1 MGIDQQTAYAQSRD
15 RAPRGRAGRRPED
28 KVRFWRERR
37 YDDLECLKARYYR
50 HSYAPHTHDTFA
62 VGVILAGADAFR
74 CGGVRHIA
82 PAGSLVTVNPH
93 ELHDGQPH
101 GDSFAYRMFYPSV
114 ALIQRLADDLTG
126 DLSEDR
132 GTLAGALPMFRQA
145 VVHAPDL
152 AARFIHLHSLLEH
165 RAPKLAVDEAFTGAM
180 TEMVRRYTVLDPK
193 GRRLGR
199 ESRAV
204 GRVRALIDAEY
215 MQDLTLSKLANEA
228 GFSRFHLLRAFRR
241 EVGVTPHAYMTGRR
255 IAAAKGL
262 LAGPEPL
269 SAIAV
274 TCGFYDQSHFNRAF
288 KSWIGLTPGQ
298 YRSGVVRDAA

>member
-1 MGIDQQTAYAQSRD
+1 
-15 RAPRGRAGRRPED
+15 
-28 KVRFWRERR
+28 VRFWREQR

-62 VGVILAGADAFR
+62 VGVILEGAESFR
-74 CGGVRHIA
+74 CRGVSHIA
-82 PAGSLVTVNPH
+82 PAGSLVTVNPD
-93 ELHDGQPH
+93 ELHDGKPH

-114 ALIQRLADDLTG
+114 ALIQRLADDLAG
-126 DLSEDR
+126 DLGMDR
-132 GTLAGALPMFRQA
+132 GTRTGGLPLFREA
-145 VVHAPDL
+145 VIHDPDL
-152 AARFIHLHSLLEH
+152 AARFNHLHGLLEH
-165 RAPKLAVDEAFTGAM
+165 RSPKLAVDEAFTGAM

-199 ESRAV
+199 ESRTV

-215 MQDLTLSKLANEA
+215 MQDLTLSELAIEA

-241 EVGVTPHAYMTGRR
+241 EVGITPHAYMTGRR

-269 SAIAV
+269 SAVAQA
-274 TCGFYDQSHFNRAF
+274 CGFYDQSHFNRAF
-288 KSWIGLTPGQ
+288 KSWTGLTPGQ
-298 YRSGVVRDAA
+298 YRSGVIQDAA